1 MHNQHVTQQTIHQ
14 QHQLVAPPPRQF
26 KIPVSVLVVVYTADC
41 QTLLIERANQQAQ
54 ATGLWQSVTGSLDTL
69 QEPPELAARREVME
83 ETGIDC
89 TQPGCVLQ
97 NWQQCNTYA
106 LAPAWLHRYAPGV
119 LHNTEH
125 IWGLLVPR
133 GTPVRLNPREHVA
146 YQWLPSS
153 QAAKLCFS
161 ATNACAV
168 LALAQHA
175 GLVGHEE
182 HAAPTEH
189 LQNSNL

>member
-1 MHNQHVTQQTIHQ
+1 MVAHRKALKLSLVHNKQVTQDVIQ
-14 QHQLVAPPPRQF
+14 QVSQPVRQF
-26 KIPVSVLVVVYTADC
+26 KIPVSVLVVVYTADY
-41 QTLLIERANQQAQ
+41 QALLIERANQQAQ
-54 ATGLWQSVTGSLDTL
+54 PTGLWQSVTGSLDYVD
-69 QEPPELAARREVME
+69 EPPEQAARREVME

-125 IWGLLVPR
+125 VWGLLVPR
-133 GTPVRLNPREHVA
+133 GTAVRLNHHEHVA
-146 YQWLPSS
+146 HQWLPST

-161 ATNACAV
+161 ATNAHALQT
-168 LALAQHA
+168 LAHYA
-175 GLVGHEE
+175 G
-182 HAAPTEH
+182 H
-189 LQNSNL
+189 LQPPNL